1 MRTFLRSLPWT
12 VAVTLLAGPFA
23 HAQLIGNLEAT
34 GQSGFGVSQPKSI
47 GVMAGSII
55 NTFLGVLGIL
65 AVVLIIYAGYLW
77 MTARGNEQQVE
88 KAKDILTQAI
98 IGLVIILTAYAI
110 TKFVVGSL
118 VAATTTTDGYGF

>member
-1 MRTFLRSLPWT
+1 MRSFLRTLPWT
-12 VAVTLLAGPFA
+12 VAVALLTGPTA
-23 HAQLIGNLEAT
+23 HAQLLGNLQAT
-34 GQSGFGVSQPKSI
+34 GQSGFGVSQPKSV
-47 GVMAGSII
+47 GATVGSII

-118 VAATTTTDGYGF
+118 VAATTTTDGYGY